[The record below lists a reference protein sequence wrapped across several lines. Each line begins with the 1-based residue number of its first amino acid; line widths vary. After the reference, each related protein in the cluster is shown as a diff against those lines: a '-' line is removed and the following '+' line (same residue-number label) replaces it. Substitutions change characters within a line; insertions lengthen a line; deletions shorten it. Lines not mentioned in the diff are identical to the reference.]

1 MSWQCRNFS
10 KQKQIES
17 KAFSLKKQKKLSLHR
32 KRVQKVAGIY
42 IHIPFCKR
50 RCNYCA
56 FYSSTLYNMQEKYV
70 DALCREIVERKEYLN
85 EETIE
90 TIYFGGGTPSTLTIA
105 QLQKICSTVYATYR
119 ISENP
124 EVTIECNP
132 DDLTEEFLSVL
143 RTMPFNR
150 ISMGIQS
157 FNDIQLKRLGRRHNA
172 EKARQAV
179 NNARKAG
186 FSNISIDLMFALP
199 GSTAEEWQNDLESA
213 IELKPDHIS
222 AYNLMYE
229 EGTPLYHAL
238 QRGDFRELS
247 EEENVKQF
255 EMLIENIKEAGYRHY
270 EISNF
275 AMPGKESRHNSSY
288 WNDTPYLG
296 CGAAAHSYNGTSRQW
311 NIADIKEYIKGIENG
326 EHNCEIEHLS
336 EEERYNDTIL
346 TRLRTA
352 DGIPLEW
359 MKERF
364 SARLNAYMLRAAGK
378 EIALGNL
385 KEENGHLSLTEKG
398 IFISDAVIR
407 ELIYV

>member
-1 MSWQCRNFS
+1 MQ
-10 KQKQIES
+10 
-17 KAFSLKKQKKLSLHR
+17 R

-56 FYSSTLYNMQEKYV
+56 FYSSTLYNTQEKYV

-105 QLQKICSTVYATYR
+105 QLQRICSTVYATYR

-229 EGTPLYHAL
+229 EGTPLYRAL

-255 EMLIENIKEAGYRHY
+255 EMLIENIKKAGYRHY

-288 WNDTPYLG
+288 WNGTPYLG

-311 NIADIKEYIKGIENG
+311 NIADIEEYIKGIEDG
-326 EHNCEIEHLS
+326 KHNCEIEHLS

-352 DGIPLEW
+352 DGILLEW

-364 SARLNAYMLRAAGK
+364 SARLNAYMLRAARK

-398 IFISDAVIR
+398 IFISDTIIR